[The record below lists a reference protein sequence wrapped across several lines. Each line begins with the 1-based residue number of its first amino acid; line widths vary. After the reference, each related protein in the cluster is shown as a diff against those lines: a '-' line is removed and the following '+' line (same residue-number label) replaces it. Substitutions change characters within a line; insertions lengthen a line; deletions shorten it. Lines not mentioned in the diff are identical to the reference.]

1 MELVASFFFLSVYYY
16 FKQVYEHELEKE
28 FNYFEDLLKTFPLYR
43 GNRSR
48 DSSQPE
54 EDSDQPIGYL
64 KVHLN

>member
-1 MELVASFFFLSVYYY
+1 MFVFVCF